1 MSDRPIRDG
10 ADGLRQVRDEA
21 VPQEVDSVIDIL
33 TGDAENLRR
42 LVERATRRTPAQDT
56 TTELDPIVRG
66 MLAEVRGLGD
76 ELGSVLS
83 GAIYELDHVIRPA
96 DGDAPPASTSARPA
110 EQPPQRLP
118 VIHISS
124 TSRADAAI
132 RRNPPANHVIVV
144 DDQSVVYT
152 TDGRGRVVI
161 TEATLT
167 GSAPGKRNK
176 YAQRTL
182 AGKLDGDDAGH
193 LIARMLGGI
202 GDKLNL
208 VPMSQ
213 TLNREEFAALE
224 RRWDRA
230 VRRGKTVDLKL
241 KLAFDED
248 SRRPVWISVYY
259 KIEGEKS
266 RKVTLYNDPPEETS

>member
-10 ADGLRQVRDEA
+10 TDGLRQVRDEA
-21 VPQEVDSVIDIL
+21 VPREVDGVIEIL

-42 LVERATRRTPAQDT
+42 LVERASRRTSAQDT
-56 TTELDPIVRG
+56 VTELDPIVSG
-66 MLAEVRGLGD
+66 MLADVRGLGD

-83 GAIYELDHVIRPA
+83 RAISELEHVIRPA
-96 DGDAPPASTSARPA
+96 DGDVPRASATAPSS
-110 EQPPQRLP
+110 EVPPQRLP
-118 VIHISS
+118 VIHVSS
-124 TSRADAAI
+124 TSRADAPI
-132 RRNPPANHVIVV
+132 RRNPPADHVIVV
-144 DDQSVVYT
+144 DDQAIVYT
-152 TDGRGRVVI
+152 TDEQGRVVI

-176 YAQRTL
+176 HAQRTL
-182 AGKLDGDDAGH
+182 AGKLEGDDAGH

-230 VRRGKTVDLKL
+230 VRRDKTVEVKL
-241 KLAFDED
+241 TLAFEED

-259 KIEGEKS
+259 TIEGEKS

>member
-1 MSDRPIRDG
+1 M
-10 ADGLRQVRDEA
+10 
-21 VPQEVDSVIDIL
+21 IDIL

-42 LVERATRRTPAQDT
+42 LVERATRRTLAQDAAT
-56 TTELDPIVRG
+56 KLDPVVRD
-66 MLAEVRGLGD
+66 MLTDVRKLGD

-83 GAIYELDHVIRPA
+83 GAIDELEQVIRRA
-96 DGDAPPASTSARPA
+96 DGEAAPASTITPSA
-110 EQPPQRLP
+110 ELPPQRLP
-118 VIHISS
+118 VIHMSS

-132 RRNPPANHVIVV
+132 RRNPPPNHVIVV
-144 DDQSVVYT
+144 DDQAVVYT
-152 TDGRGRVVI
+152 TDEQRRVVI

-182 AGKLDGDDAGH
+182 TGKLEGDDAGH

-213 TLNREEFAALE
+213 TLNREEFAA
-224 RRWDRA
+224 WNA
-230 VRRGKTVDLKL
+230 AGT
-241 KLAFDED
+241 AP
-248 SRRPVWISVYY
+248 SAAASPS
-259 KIEGEKS
+259 
-266 RKVTLYNDPPEETS
+266 T

>member
-1 MSDRPIRDG
+1 M
-10 ADGLRQVRDEA
+10 
-21 VPQEVDSVIDIL
+21 IDIL

-42 LVERATRRTPAQDT
+42 LVERATRRTPAQGAAAD
-56 TTELDPIVRG
+56 LDPIVRG
-66 MLAEVRGLGD
+66 MLADVRGLGD

-83 GAIYELDHVIRPA
+83 GAIDELEHVIRPV
-96 DGDAPPASTSARPA
+96 DGDAPPVSTTVPSH

-124 TSRADAAI
+124 TSRTDARI

-144 DDQSVVYT
+144 DDQAVVYT
-152 TDGRGRVVI
+152 TDEQGRVVI

-182 AGKLDGDDAGH
+182 TGKLDGDDAGH

-224 RRWDRA
+224 RRWGRA

>member
-10 ADGLRQVRDEA
+10 ADGLRQVRDDA
-21 VPQEVDSVIDIL
+21 VPREVDSVIDIL

-42 LVERATRRTPAQDT
+42 LVERAARRTPAQGT
-56 TTELDPIVRG
+56 AAELDPIVRG
-66 MLAEVRGLGD
+66 MLADVRGLGD

-83 GAIYELDHVIRPA
+83 GAIDEL
-96 DGDAPPASTSARPA
+96 
-110 EQPPQRLP
+110 EQLPRRP
-118 VIHISS
+118 VIHISG
-124 TSRADAAI
+124 TSRADAPI
-132 RRNPPANHVIVV
+132 RRNPPAGHVIVL
-144 DDQSVVYT
+144 DDRSVVYT
-152 TDGRGRVVI
+152 TDEQARVVVA
-161 TEATLT
+161 EATLT
-167 GSAPGKRNK
+167 GSAPGRRNT

-182 AGKLDGDDAGH
+182 TGKLEGDDAGH

-208 VPMSQ
+208 VPMTR

-230 VRRGKTVDLKL
+230 VRRGKPVDLTL
-241 KLAFDED
+241 KLAFEED
-248 SRRPVWISVYY
+248 SRRPLWISVYY
-259 KIEGEKS
+259 TIEGEKS